1 MKLAGSAIPA
11 WCDLCPL
18 RSGSCGPTL
27 LAADSAAPPRL
38 PPPRPCPLQQMAS
51 DSLVG
56 NRTLGGRPPVVVHFT
71 RHKPF
76 RGPQPGRPG
85 HQFLCSLEEVEGER

>member
-1 MKLAGSAIPA
+1 MQPGGGAATRPA
-11 WCDLCPL
+11 SPAHPLIACPL
-18 RSGSCGPTL
+18 T
-27 LAADSAAPPRL
+27 AHAPP
-38 PPPRPCPLQQMAS
+38 PPYSCPLQQMAS

-56 NRTLGGRPPVVVHFT
+56 NRTLGGRQPVVVHFT

-85 HQFLCSLEEVEGER
+85 HQFLCSLEEVEGE